1 MLILF
6 QILTAVVELLRK
18 VQNTTFF
25 ECPLYTEARDRL
37 FQSLNLG
44 IDININFQLLTSG
57 SQDFDNET
65 NRSIPVS
72 VLRFLK
78 DSHRFDQYQ
87 LNLNMPFFVRII

>member
-6 QILTAVVELLRK
+6 QILTAVAEPLRK
-18 VQNTTFF
+18 VQNTTFLNALA
-25 ECPLYTEARDRL
+25 LYTEARDRL

-57 SQDFDNET
+57 SQHFDNET
-65 NRSIPVS
+65 NRSILLS

-78 DSHRFDQYQ
+78 DSHRFD
-87 LNLNMPFFVRII
+87 